1 MYELSRRRERGL
13 DISRGHAFDVPRF
26 ASIRA
31 IATVSAVLMAIYFGW
46 LVAAIAIYEQ
56 IFGNTV
62 PISIAELVRQIFIT
76 PPGVTLIIVGCG
88 VGLLFA
94 VVVFTLSVV
103 SFPLLLDRR
112 EVGAMTAIQTSIR
125 VVLANPKTM
134 ALWGLIVAGALL
146 LGSLPFF
153 VGLAFVMPVLGHSTW
168 QLHRKVVEWPPNS
181 GH

>member
-112 EVGAMTAIQTSIR
+112 EVGA
-125 VVLANPKTM
+125 P
-134 ALWGLIVAGALL
+134 
-146 LGSLPFF
+146 
-153 VGLAFVMPVLGHSTW
+153 
-168 QLHRKVVEWPPNS
+168 
-181 GH
+181 